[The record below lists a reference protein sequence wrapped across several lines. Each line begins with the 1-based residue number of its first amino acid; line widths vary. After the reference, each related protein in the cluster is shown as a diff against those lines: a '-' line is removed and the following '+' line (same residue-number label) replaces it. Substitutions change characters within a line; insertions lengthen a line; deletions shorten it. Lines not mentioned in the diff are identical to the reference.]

1 MEKNWTRSVMYYLVL
16 TIFSMAGFILTVIS
30 GTLFCTNDIRW
41 LFIVISVMPTICFGM
56 ILYRAYYGRYRRTV
70 HVILVTILALVLFIA
85 GTVNWFFMSVSDAL
99 IGTKKLNQYEHILEQ
114 YNYPDSVIDFF
125 PPKIP
130 EEAEEVKLSEHD
142 AFLQGGGSFYL
153 MTRYKKKDF
162 FSALEKIEKK
172 KNKLNVTITES
183 GDKIQDGY
191 YIATNFLEEFHITR
205 KNPFWEYYIFQNKK
219 EEKYEYDNP
228 WNHGQIAGIAVN
240 KKTQIIVYYYE
251 NW

>member
-1 MEKNWTRSVMYYLVL
+1 MQSIRLSAGRSFRVSPKGE
-16 TIFSMAGFILTVIS
+16 IK
-30 GTLFCTNDIRW
+30 W
-41 LFIVISVMPTICFGM
+41 
-56 ILYRAYYGRYRRTV
+56 RRTV
-70 HVILVTILALVLFIA
+70 HVILVTILALVFFIA

-142 AFLQGGGSFYL
+142 AFLQGGGSCYL

-172 KNKLNVTITES
+172 KKSMSMTILGITGKLQES
-183 GDKIQDGY
+183 
-191 YIATNFLEEFHITR
+191 L
-205 KNPFWEYYIFQNKK
+205 
-219 EEKYEYDNP
+219 
-228 WNHGQIAGIAVN
+228 
-240 KKTQIIVYYYE
+240 
-251 NW
+251 